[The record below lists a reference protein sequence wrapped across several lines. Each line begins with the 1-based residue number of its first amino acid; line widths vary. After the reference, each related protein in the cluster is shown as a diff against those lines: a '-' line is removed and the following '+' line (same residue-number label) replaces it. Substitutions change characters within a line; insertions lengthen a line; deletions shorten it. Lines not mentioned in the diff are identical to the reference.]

1 MDATLIAQYAT
12 AGTGRVTVVET
23 PTADPAY
30 TAHCS
35 GCRAG
40 TTETTADGT
49 SSIVAK
55 TAAVRWAQQHAVG
68 CHFPA

>member
-1 MDATLIAQYAT
+1 VTALVAQYAT

-23 PTADPAY
+23 ATTAPAY

-40 TTETTADGT
+40 TTESAADGT
-49 SSIVAK
+49 AGPVAK
-55 TAAVRWAQQHAVG
+55 NAAVQWAKRHAIG
-68 CHFPA
+68 CHAPS